1 MARTQ
6 KLKPILGFWIYAEGR
21 KPVFI
26 IDENHDAAL
35 NYAFT
40 QKEAAEIKTLLKTSI
55 EERKNL
61 SFFPQNISI
70 EVVIGHN
77 LTPPIAITKSVVEPF
92 ERSWQYFDARIGY
105 DNQLT
110 EEGSEKRVD
119 IYDFCHT
126 EGQANLLLRGSGIA
140 MFEMRREVSGTHLG
154 RHEEESE

>member
-1 MARTQ
+1 MTGK

-35 NYAFT
+35 CYAFT
-40 QKEAAEIKTLLKTSI
+40 LSEVVAIKALLKVSI

-61 SFFPQNISI
+61 TFLPQNISI
-70 EVVIGHN
+70 EVVRSYH

-92 ERSWQYFDARIGY
+92 ERSWQYFDSRIGY

-126 EGQANLLLRGSGIA
+126 EGQVSLLLRGAGIA
-140 MFEMRREVSGTHLG
+140 MFEMRREISGTHLG